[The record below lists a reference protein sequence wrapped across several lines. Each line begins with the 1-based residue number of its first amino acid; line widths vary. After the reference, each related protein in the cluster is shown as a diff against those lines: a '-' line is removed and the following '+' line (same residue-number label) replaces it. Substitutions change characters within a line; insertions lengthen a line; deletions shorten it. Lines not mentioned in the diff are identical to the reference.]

1 MPTLRQSASG
11 DCGLCVVLIPIC
23 WSYTVGREMILVS
36 ENDIVIIDIHDMVL
50 VYGTWKIMHEPFV
63 RANQG
68 IVDCGLNTVCW
79 SKVIRRNIIRSNK
92 EVKINWLKEKRSL
105 TP

>member
-1 MPTLRQSASG
+1 
-11 DCGLCVVLIPIC
+11 
-23 WSYTVGREMILVS
+23 
-36 ENDIVIIDIHDMVL
+36 
-50 VYGTWKIMHEPFV
+50 MHEPFV

-79 SKVIRRNIIRSNK
+79 SKVIRSNK

>member
-1 MPTLRQSASG
+1 
-11 DCGLCVVLIPIC
+11 
-23 WSYTVGREMILVS
+23 
-36 ENDIVIIDIHDMVL
+36 
-50 VYGTWKIMHEPFV
+50 MHEPFE

-79 SKVIRRNIIRSNK
+79 SKVIRRNIIRSNM

-105 TP
+105 NP

>member
-1 MPTLRQSASG
+1 
-11 DCGLCVVLIPIC
+11 
-23 WSYTVGREMILVS
+23 
-36 ENDIVIIDIHDMVL
+36 
-50 VYGTWKIMHEPFV
+50 MHEPFV

-68 IVDCGLNTVCW
+68 IIDCGLNTVCW